1 MLRIYLKLC
10 ARYVQARMQYKADF
24 FISTA
29 TMLAG
34 NAATVV
40 SLFILF
46 QTIPRL
52 AGWSYPQVI
61 FIYAFALLAQSPV
74 QILFDHLWQLR
85 NHVNQGTFLKY
96 YFKPLPTL
104 VYYISEMVD
113 LKGFGSLAF
122 GVGAL
127 VWASLKLHL
136 TWTLEQW
143 LLLPVMLVSAGLV
156 FTALMTMAA
165 AAAFWVKDSFSIMA
179 FVSNFRDHARY
190 PIGIYDTAVQFLLTW
205 VVPIG
210 FIAYYPARYFL
221 TGAALDASVW
231 GAPLLA
237 ALLASLALWVWNR
250 GVRHW
255 GGTGS

>member
-1 MLRIYLKLC
+1 VLKLYLKLC
-10 ARYVQARMQYKADF
+10 GKYIQARMQYKADF
-24 FISTA
+24 LISTA

-34 NAATVV
+34 NAATVLSAYIV
-40 SLFILF
+40 F

-61 FIYAFALLAQSPV
+61 FIFAFAILAQSPV

-96 YFKPLPTL
+96 YFKPIPSL

-122 GVGAL
+122 GTAAL
-127 VWASLKLHL
+127 IWATLDLRL
-136 TWTLEQW
+136 EWTLEQW
-143 LLLPVMLVSAGLV
+143 LLFPVMLLSSGVI
-156 FTALMTMAA
+156 FTALMTIAA
-165 AAAFWVKDSFSIMA
+165 SAAFWVKDSFSIMA

-190 PIGIYDTAVQFLLTW
+190 PLGIYDTVIQFVFTW

-210 FIAYYPARYFL
+210 FIAYYPARFFL
-221 TGAALDASVW
+221 TGGPVDVTAW

-237 ALLASLALWVWNR
+237 AISALIALWVWNR

>member
-1 MLRIYLKLC
+1 VIRLYFKLC
-10 ARYVQARMQYKADF
+10 AKYIQARMQYKADF

-34 NAATVV
+34 NTATVV

-46 QTIPRL
+46 QTIPQL
-52 AGWSYPQVI
+52 AGWSYAQVI
-61 FIYAFALLAQSPV
+61 FIFSFAILAQSPV

-85 NHVNQGTFLKY
+85 VHVNQGTFIKY

-104 VYYISEMVD
+104 FYYVSEMVD

-122 GVGAL
+122 GIGAL
-127 VWASLKLHL
+127 IWSSLELHL
-136 TWTLEQW
+136 VWTPER
-143 LLLPVMLVSAGLV
+143 LLLFPVMVVSAGMI
-156 FTALMTMAA
+156 FTALITLAA
-165 AAAFWVKDSFSIMA
+165 SGSFWVKDSFSIMA

-190 PIGIYDTAVQFLLTW
+190 PIGIYDTVVQFLFTW
-205 VVPIG
+205 LVPIG
-210 FIAYYPARYFL
+210 FIAYYPSRFFL
-221 TGAALDASVW
+221 TDAPLDATAW
-231 GAPLLA
+231 GAPVIAVILSVLA
-237 ALLASLALWVWNR
+237 VWVWNR